1 MAKQERGI
9 GGVAARETWIPRA
22 ARPLQVDEPE
32 SLRRL
37 KAKMARVRFKVA
49 ITGTE
54 RRAGV
59 STVAVNLALAL
70 AQADQDGHDG
80 ALQKNPKIGILDL
93 DMAGHPAPRIP
104 APELPS
110 LDPWGVTVVSLR
122 NLLGDRL
129 FSQRAVVKDW
139 GVVQETLA
147 RMDWAGVDFL
157 LIELPAG
164 IEAVSDLCEVLPAID
179 ASLLVT
185 LFTEGA
191 RDRIRRVW
199 KFFDASS
206 IPVIG
211 LVSNMEG
218 PFNGEG
224 VESLGQTFGIPLRVG
239 IAHEPALATIQGG
252 AVPHILANREAKVSR
267 AFFDLADD
275 LVDYLFWLRDEGDQE
290 EEF

>member
-9 GGVAARETWIPRA
+9 GGVAARETWIPPA
-22 ARPLQVDEPE
+22 ARSLQVDEPE

-37 KAKMARVRFKVA
+37 KAAMAPVQFKVA

-54 RRAGV
+54 RGAGV

-70 AQADQDGHDG
+70 ARADRDGHAGAVQKKPQMGILHLGVAPKPALDPAG
-80 ALQKNPKIGILDL
+80 MKVLSLETLLGGPLALQT
-93 DMAGHPAPRIP
+93 
-104 APELPS
+104 
-110 LDPWGVTVVSLR
+110 GVST
-122 NLLGDRL
+122 
-129 FSQRAVVKDW
+129 DW
-139 GVVQETLA
+139 RVVQESLT
-147 RMDWAGVDFL
+147 RVDWKGIDFL
-157 LIELPAG
+157 LVELPFG
-164 IEAVSDLCEVLPAID
+164 IGIVGDFSELFPAMD
-179 ASLLVT
+179 AACIVT
-185 LFTEGA
+185 LPTEGA
-191 RDRIRRVW
+191 RDRIRRAW

-218 PFNGEG
+218 RFKGEE
-224 VESLGQTFGIPLRVG
+224 VEDLGQTFGIPLRVG
-239 IAHEPALATIQGG
+239 LPHEPALATIQAG
-252 AVPHILANREAKVSR
+252 AAPYILANREAKVSR